1 MITAMKKHLEDIG
14 FEKAK
19 VISKM
24 PDQVFCF

>member
-1 MITAMKKHLEDIG
+1 MMDAMKSNLEELG

-24 PDQVFCF
+24 GDQVFCF